1 MDKIREFV
9 KDVYS
14 RTDDL
19 ISPEELDNQTEET
32 MQQIASGDWTAI
44 YSEISDALI
53 EYENKREFWLS
64 MLEKLVGFQ
73 RYDVK

>member
-9 KDVYS
+9 KEVYS

-19 ISPEELDNQTEET
+19 ISADELENQTEET

-44 YSEISDALI
+44 YSEI
-53 EYENKREFWLS
+53 KRDFWLS

-73 RYDVK
+73 RYGVK

>member
-19 ISPEELDNQTEET
+19 ISPEELENQTEET

-53 EYENKREFWLS
+53 EYENKRAFWLG

-73 RYDVK
+73 RYGVK